1 MNGIQ
6 EAVMRRRSIE
16 RNILFLCE
24 DNACLSQIAEASAKH
39 LAPPRTKIFSAG
51 IKPSN
56 IPTHVIHMMNELG
69 INMAGQTSKGLA
81 DVPIQDIDLVV
92 SFGDAHKR
100 CSNLPGRVKIEQ
112 WPLATAGPSPSDTA
126 ATRVERDE
134 INQRV
139 FALFLDHWRNAS

>member
-1 MNGIQ
+1 
-6 EAVMRRRSIE
+6 MRRQSIE

-24 DNACLSQIAEASAKH
+24 DNSCLSQIAEASAKH

-56 IPTHVIHMMNELG
+56 ISAHVIHMMNELG
-69 INMAGQTSKGLA
+69 INMAGQISKGLA

-92 SFGDAHKR
+92 SFGDAYKR
-100 CSNLPGRVKIEQ
+100 CSNLPGRVKIEK
-112 WPLATAGPSPSDTA
+112 WPLTTAGPSPRDA
-126 ATRVERDE
+126 EVTRVERDE
-134 INQRV
+134 INERV